1 MAILTGTGPV
11 YLSNQAPRIWAIDD
25 AASPTK
31 LYLYAKKVENDQL
44 MERAIDD
51 LIAATA
57 TGGVIND
64 LEIPLTDAGVTK
76 EVSDDAND
84 LLRGYTRMV
93 LALEANT

>member
-11 YLSNQAPRIWAIDD
+11 YLSNQAPRIWAVDD
-25 AASPTK
+25 SGSPTK

-51 LIAATA
+51 LIAAAA
-57 TGGVIND
+57 TGGVLNN

-76 EVSDDAND
+76 EVSDDTND
-84 LLRGYTRMV
+84 LLRGYTRCV